1 MGNIFNPNWLYFCIG
16 SKSTVRG
23 VVWVRDICLPSCSV
37 VSWRVTPFEPVGEDS
52 STTRHGEHRLRLAKK
67 SWQPTILN
75 ETTYL
80 WIHSQH
86 IKKTKQGWWS
96 TSDKDGWN
104 CTPVVVWCCMF
115 IYYAKSLL
123 YIYTILHI
131 YYKWYMICF
140 IFHIIYNMCFFIII

>member
-1 MGNIFNPNWLYFCIG
+1 MDIDDIFYGYHTFYTTSMVITSIQHYMGKIFNPNWLYFCIG

-23 VVWVRDICLPSCSV
+23 VVWVHDIFLPSCSV

-52 STTRHGEHRLRLAKK
+52 STTRHGEHRLCLAKK

-86 IKKTKQGWWS
+86 IKKTRVVKHQRQGWLKLH
-96 TSDKDGWN
+96 TSS
-104 CTPVVVWCCMF
+104 CMF
-115 IYYAKSLL
+115 IYYAKILL
-123 YIYTILHI
+123 YIY
-131 YYKWYMICF
+131 
-140 IFHIIYNMCFFIII
+140 